1 MASDS
6 ARKGSSLRR
15 LAITPVRVAGA
26 GLLAVAFAMIVSAVV
41 AVIDGGGAAAGLT
54 AAALI
59 TASVGCALFFGSQ
72 VSPTAD
78 SALAF
83 ASVAWS

>member
-26 GLLAVAFAMIVSAVV
+26 GLLAVAIAMIVSAAV
-41 AVIDGGGAAAGLT
+41 AVIDGGGAAAG
-54 AAALI
+54 
-59 TASVGCALFFGSQ
+59 G
-72 VSPTAD
+72 
-78 SALAF
+78 
-83 ASVAWS
+83 

>member
-1 MASDS
+1 VASDS
-6 ARKGSSLRR
+6 ARNGSSLRR

-26 GLLAVAFAMIVSAVV
+26 GLLAVALAMIISAAV

-59 TASVGCALFFGSQ
+59 TASVGCALFFG
-72 VSPTAD
+72 
-78 SALAF
+78 
-83 ASVAWS
+83 